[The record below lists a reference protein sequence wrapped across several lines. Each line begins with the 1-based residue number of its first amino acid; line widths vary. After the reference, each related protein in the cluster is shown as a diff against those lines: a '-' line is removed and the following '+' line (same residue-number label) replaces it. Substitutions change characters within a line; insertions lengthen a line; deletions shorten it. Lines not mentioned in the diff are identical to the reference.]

1 MSNISQFFGSAKSA
15 IPVGM
20 FGNVTPLVST
30 NFQPSGSGR
39 SNNPNV
45 IPCGDNSFFLLE
57 GNSTSKIHASFF
69 TINTAGT
76 CTQQGSSATLSNCN
90 ETCSATS
97 NGSDRMIVIGGE
109 NFNRIYNVYYNGSTV
124 SASQLQYNGDN
135 SGNPNMATCTS
146 LSDGTLLGTVCK
158 AYSGSR
164 HYLYWGGIFPNGTT
178 HTSNIF
184 TNIKNGNNYGRAMGT
199 SSGIYG
205 FGLHQSNNAK
215 NVSFGLRPYSGAS
228 QFQYSEHDFDV
239 SQTEENQSAGNV
251 PFATPTSG
259 GVKFYK
265 LDASYRL
272 QCYMVEENNG
282 RMMKQ
287 AYAVHASSNTR
298 HVANSYSALDTFF
311 GASET
316 FARQANGTYMY
327 FGSGS
332 NPGNVATFSEESQAS
347 FRVPFKYMAP
357 LSTTAFSSTNN
368 MSSAIVGNFLVRAY
382 RNEGISSQT
391 VCLDTYQFKG

>member
-30 NFQPSGSGR
+30 NFQPSGNGR

-57 GNSTSKIHASFF
+57 GNPTSDIHASFF
-69 TINTAGT
+69 TINTAGV
-76 CTQQGSSATLSNCN
+76 CTQQGSSATLSNCD

-97 NGSDRMIVIGGE
+97 NGSDRMIVVGGE

-124 SASQLQYNGDN
+124 SASQLHTNGDN
-135 SGNPNMATCTS
+135 SGNPNMSTCTS
-146 LSDGTLLGTVCK
+146 LSDGTLLATVCK
-158 AYSGSR
+158 PYNGQR
-164 HYLYWGGIFPNGTT
+164 HYLYYGGIFPNGTT
-178 HTSNIF
+178 HTSSIF
-184 TNIKNGNNYGRAMGT
+184 TDIKNGNSYGRAMGT

-205 FGLHQSNNAK
+205 FGEHQSNND
-215 NVSFGLRPYSGAS
+215 NLVSFGLRPYSGAS
-228 QFQYSEHDFDV
+228 QFVFSEHEFKM
-239 SQTEENQSAGNV
+239 SGTEEQYGSGNV
-251 PFATPTSG
+251 PFAFPTSG
-259 GVKFYK
+259 GVKFYR
-265 LDASYRL
+265 LDVNYSL
-272 QCYMVEENNG
+272 HCYMVEENAG

-287 AYAVHASSNTR
+287 VTGKPPSSGTR
-298 HVANSYSALDTFF
+298 HVHSSNNALNGFF

-316 FARQANGTYMY
+316 FVRQANGTYMY

-332 NPGNVATFSEESQAS
+332 NPGNVATFSEDSQAS
-347 FRVPFKYMAP
+347 WRVPFKYMAP
-357 LSTTAFSSTNN
+357 LSTTAFTNTDN

-382 RNEGISSQT
+382 RNPGISSQT